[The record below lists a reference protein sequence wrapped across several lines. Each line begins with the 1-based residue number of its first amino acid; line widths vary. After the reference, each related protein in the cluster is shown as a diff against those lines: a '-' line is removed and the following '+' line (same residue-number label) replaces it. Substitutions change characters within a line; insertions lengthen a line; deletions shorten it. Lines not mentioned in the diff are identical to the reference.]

1 MSANTRSRR
10 LDGRHLA
17 AALAIAGVLAVSPV
31 PATPTATATPT
42 GTATGAPALPRS
54 VQDIAPGL
62 AVRGGGLMTF
72 FGIAVY
78 DGWYWAAAQGWPHGD
93 YALDLVYH
101 RDLEGNKIAQR
112 SVDEITQLDYG
123 TPEQRATW
131 GKLMA
136 GLFPDVRKGDRLT
149 GVHAARGT
157 VRYFHNGRFIGA
169 IEDPGFA
176 QAFFGIWLDPKSS
189 RADFRQKLLGTP

>member
-10 LDGRHLA
+10 PDGRLFA
-17 AALAIAGVLAVSPV
+17 AAIAIAGMLSASPL
-31 PATPTATATPT
+31 PATTTAAPT

-72 FGIAVY
+72 LGIAVY

-101 RDLEGNKIAQR
+101 RDLDGNKIAQR
-112 SVDEITQLDYG
+112 SVDEIAQLGYG

-149 GVHAARGT
+149 GVHAGKGA

-169 IEDPGFA
+169 IDDPAFA